1 MNHFEKLR
9 KTMVDTQVRPSG
21 VSCTEVINALAN
33 VPRELFVPEYLKNLS
48 YIEEN
53 IVFESGRFMVQ
64 PRILG
69 KLLENLLIQKDESVL
84 VVGSGCGYMA
94 SVVGKLAELVVGV
107 ESDKVLIESAE
118 QSVIEAG
125 IDNVIIVESEL
136 SLGATQHGL
145 YDVIIFEGA
154 IDLVPDIILSQL
166 KEYGRIAAFFSERN
180 LTEARV
186 GVKVNGILSWR
197 SCFSCDVPV
206 MKEFR
211 KLKTFSL

>member
-21 VSCTEVINALAN
+21 VSCTEVIDALAS

-107 ESDKVLIESAE
+107 ESDKVLIESSE

-206 MKEFR
+206 MKELR

>member
-1 MNHFEKLR
+1 M
-9 KTMVDTQVRPSG
+9 
-21 VSCTEVINALAN
+21 
-33 VPRELFVPEYLKNLS
+33 
-48 YIEEN
+48 
-53 IVFESGRFMVQ
+53 
-64 PRILG
+64 
-69 KLLENLLIQKDESVL
+69 
-84 VVGSGCGYMA
+84 
-94 SVVGKLAELVVGV
+94 

-166 KEYGRIAAFFSERN
+166 KEYGRIAALFSERN

>member
-1 MNHFEKLR
+1 
-9 KTMVDTQVRPSG
+9 
-21 VSCTEVINALAN
+21 
-33 VPRELFVPEYLKNLS
+33 
-48 YIEEN
+48 
-53 IVFESGRFMVQ
+53 MVQ

-107 ESDKVLIESAE
+107 ESDKVLIESSE
-118 QSVIEAG
+118 QSVIQAG

-136 SLGATQHGL
+136 PLGATQHGL

-166 KEYGRIAAFFSERN
+166 KDYGRIAAFFSERN

>member
-21 VSCTEVINALAN
+21 VSCTEVIDALAS

-107 ESDKVLIESAE
+107 ESDKVLIESSE

-186 GVKVNGILSWR
+186 GVKVNGILSCR
-197 SCFSCDVPV
+197 SCFSCDIPV

-211 KLKTFSL
+211 KSKTFSL